1 VSEQVGAS
9 LLANSIASRPNDHPS
24 ISAITMPKLEIKRD
38 DFVMALT
45 FQFELSESNS
55 YLDTETGEIL
65 FTGDG
70 VEEETPQDIDDNTRY
85 LWIESIESREAFRI
99 MENFVAS
106 VSDAKAAARLAD
118 ALSRPTPFRRFK
130 DALQD
135 YPALR
140 QAWFAFESAAHAA
153 LAQAWCEANGIEVE
167 WV

>member
-1 VSEQVGAS
+1 
-9 LLANSIASRPNDHPS
+9 
-24 ISAITMPKLEIKRD
+24 MPKLKIKRD

-45 FQFELSESNS
+45 FHFELSDSNS

-65 FTGDG
+65 LTGDG
-70 VEEETPQDIDDNTRY
+70 VDEETPKEIDDNPRY
-85 LWIESIESREAFRI
+85 LWIDPIEAHESFRI
-99 MENFVAS
+99 MEDFVAS
-106 VSDAKAAARLAD
+106 VSDANAAARLVD
-118 ALSRPTPFRRFK
+118 ALDRPKPFRRFK

-140 QAWFAFESAAHAA
+140 QAWFAFESAAHAS